1 MKEKRLWWMNQ
12 EYGIWKKKW
21 KKDSSVLDR
30 SRISFSEGYLFFE
43 SRIKNEFNRNVD
55 SFDFTKLSKR
65 EITVKIVNYLKKFH
79 DQKLNHRGYLYFFSF
94 YPFSYASVIFVRN
107 NIFVFYP
114 DRSQRIFVS
123 KYYHDKR
130 RRNFLKNLKFV
141 GKKQEINENYFS
153 ENKKIGRKLYEYNL
167 NNDNTQSFNLTR
179 EELDFYLPS
188 KWYNSI
194 GYTINGFSFKI
205 E

>member
-21 KKDSSVLDR
+21 KKDSSALDR

-43 SRIKNEFNRNVD
+43 SRIKNEFNINGD

-65 EITVKIVNYLKKFH
+65 EKTVKIVNYLKKFH
-79 DQKLNHRGYLYFFSF
+79 DQKLNNRGYLYLFSF

-114 DRSQRIFVS
+114 DTSQRIFLS
-123 KYYHDKR
+123 KYYHDR
-130 RRNFLKNLKFV
+130 RRTSFLKNLKFV
-141 GKKQEINENYFS
+141 GKKKEIKENYCS
-153 ENKKIGRKLYEYNL
+153 ENKIIGRKLYEYNL
-167 NNDNTQSFNLTR
+167 NNHNTRSFNLTG
-179 EELDFYLPS
+179 EE
-188 KWYNSI
+188 
-194 GYTINGFSFKI
+194 
-205 E
+205 